1 MVRKDQI
8 KAETDKPAGAPYPWA
23 EEIANSISHGIG
35 LVFGIVGLVLLLVQ
49 AVNSGADVTAITSYS
64 LYGGSMILLFL
75 ASTLYHA
82 IPHQKAKHWLKKF
95 DHCAIYL
102 LIAGTYTPFLLVGL
116 DSPLAR
122 GLMVVIWGLALFGV
136 IFKLAF
142 AHRFE
147 VLSLVTYLLMGWL
160 SLVVI
165 YQLATRLAIGGVTLL
180 AVGGVVYTLGG
191 IFYASKR
198 LRFGHAIWHGFVLGG
213 SLCHFL
219 AIYLYV

>member
-1 MVRKDQI
+1 MGKPDQI
-8 KAETDKPAGAPYPWA
+8 KAESGKTTGAPYPWA

-35 LVFGIVGLVLLLVQ
+35 LVLGIVGLVLLLVQ

-116 DSPLAR
+116 DSPLAK

-160 SLVVI
+160 SLIVI

-180 AVGGVVYTLGG
+180 AVGGVVYTLGV

-198 LRFGHAIWHGFVLGG
+198 WRFGHAIWHGFVLGG

>member
-1 MVRKDQI
+1 MGKLSPSPQ
-8 KAETDKPAGAPYPWA
+8 GYPWA
-23 EEIANSISHGIG
+23 EEIANSLSHGVG

-49 AVNSGADVTAITSYS
+49 AVGDNASAMAITSYS
-64 LYGGSMILLFL
+64 LYGGSMILLYL

-82 IPHQKAKHWLKKF
+82 IPHQKAKYWLKKF

-116 DSPLAR
+116 NSPLAK
-122 GLMVVIWGLALFGV
+122 GLMAVIWGLALFGV

-147 VLSLVTYLLMGWL
+147 VLSLVTYLTMGWL
-160 SLVVI
+160 SLIVI
-165 YQLATRLAIGGVTLL
+165 YQLATKLSLGGVALL
-180 AVGGVVYTLGG
+180 ALGGVVYTLGV

-198 LRFGHAIWHGFVLGG
+198 FRFGHAIWHGFVLGG
-213 SLCHFL
+213 SACHFL
-219 AIYLYV
+219 AIYFYV

>member
-1 MVRKDQI
+1 MGKTNQI
-8 KAETDKPAGAPYPWA
+8 QVGSDRLAGTAYPWA

-35 LVFGIVGLVLLLVQ
+35 LILGIVGLVLLLVQ
-49 AVNSGADVTAITSYS
+49 AVNTGADVTAITSYS

-116 DSPLAR
+116 DSPLAK
-122 GLMVVIWGLALFGV
+122 GLMVVIWGLALLGV

-147 VLSLVTYLLMGWL
+147 VLSLVTYLTMGWL
-160 SLVVI
+160 SLIVI

-180 AVGGVVYTLGG
+180 AVGGVVYTLGV

-198 LRFGHAIWHGFVLGG
+198 FRFGHAIWHGFVLGG

>member
-1 MVRKDQI
+1 MV
-8 KAETDKPAGAPYPWA
+8 KPVSNAGYTLA
-23 EEIANSISHGIG
+23 EEIANSISHGAG
-35 LVFGIVGLVLLLVQ
+35 VVLGIVGLVLLLVQ
-49 AVNSGADVTAITSYS
+49 AVDNGATSMAIASYS
-64 LYGGSMILLFL
+64 LYGGTIILLFL

-82 IPHQKAKHWLKKF
+82 IPSPRAKPWLKRF

-122 GLMVVIWGLALFGV
+122 GLMIVIWSMALVGV
-136 IFKLAF
+136 LFKLAF

-147 VLSLVTYLLMGWL
+147 VLSLVTYLVMGWL
-160 SLVVI
+160 SLIVI
-165 YQLATRLAIGGVTLL
+165 YQLVQVIAPGGVTLL
-180 AVGGVVYTLGG
+180 AVGGAVYTLGV
-191 IFYASKR
+191 IFYVCKR
-198 LRFGHAIWHGFVLGG
+198 IPYNHAIWHGFVLGG